1 MEQSAPQGA
10 LFPNMPLLVDSHND
24 IAWNMLAYGRD
35 YTRAAAQTRQ
45 LEAGSQVVAVNED
58 CLIGWPEYQRGQV
71 AVAFASLYAP
81 PMRRASNELDKRF
94 AYRTSDEA
102 NRLYRQQL
110 TTYRRLTDTHPY
122 KFQLIASR
130 ADLKLVL
137 DHWLTPSED
146 GHPVGLVPSMEGA
159 DGIRNIAELEEWY
172 EMGLRIIGLA
182 WVGTRYSGGWKEP
195 GPLSEEGRALLS
207 AMADYNFVL
216 DLSHMDEPAMLEA
229 LDRYP
234 GPIIATHG
242 NCLALLPNFPSNR
255 QFSDRV
261 LHGLI
266 ERDGVVGVVPFNG
279 YLKVGWTASA
289 SRREEVP
296 LSALVDHI
304 DHICQLAGDS
314 LHAGIGSD
322 FDGGFGL
329 QSVPPEID
337 TIADLQK
344 VGPLLAERGYS
355 EGDIANILGGN
366 WISRLQKDLP

>member
-1 MEQSAPQGA
+1 
-10 LFPNMPLLVDSHND
+10 MPLLVDSHND

-35 YTRAAAQTRQ
+35 YTRAVAQTRQ
-45 LEAGSQVVAVNED
+45 LEAGSEVVALNED

-81 PMRRASNELDKRF
+81 PIRRVSHELEKRH

-110 TTYRRLTDTHPY
+110 LTYRRLTDSQPD
-122 KFQLIASR
+122 KFLLISSR
-130 ADLKLVL
+130 ADLKLIL

-159 DGIRNIAELEEWY
+159 DGIRSAAELEEWY

-195 GPLSEEGRALLS
+195 GPLSEEGRQLLS

-216 DLSHMDEPAMLEA
+216 DLSHMDEPAILEA
-229 LDRYP
+229 LERYS

-242 NCLALLPNFPSNR
+242 NCLSLLPNFPNNR

-279 YLKVGWTASA
+279 YLKVGWSAST

-296 LSALVDHI
+296 LSVLVDHI
-304 DHICQLAGDS
+304 DHVCQLAGDS
-314 LHAGIGSD
+314 LHVGIGSD

>member
-1 MEQSAPQGA
+1 
-10 LFPNMPLLVDSHND
+10 MPLLVDSHND

-35 YTRAAAQTRQ
+35 YTRAVAQTRQ
-45 LEAGSQVVAVNED
+45 LEAGSQVVEVNED

-71 AVAFASLYAP
+71 AVTFASLYAP
-81 PMRRASNELDKRF
+81 PIRRVSHELDTRH

-102 NRLYRQQL
+102 NRIYRQQL
-110 TTYRRLTDTHPY
+110 LTYRRLTDSHPD
-122 KFQLIASR
+122 KFQLVTSR
-130 ADLKLVL
+130 ADLKLIL

-159 DGIRNIAELEEWY
+159 DGIRNAAELEEWY

-195 GPLSEEGRALLS
+195 GPLSEEGRRLLS

-216 DLSHMDEPAMLEA
+216 DLSHMDEAAILEA
-229 LDRYP
+229 LDRYS

-242 NCLALLPNFPSNR
+242 NCLSLLPDFPNNR

-279 YLKVGWTASA
+279 YLKTGWSVST

-296 LSALVDHI
+296 LSVLVDHI
-304 DHICQLAGDS
+304 DHVCQLAGDS
-314 LHAGIGSD
+314 LHVGIGSD

-344 VGPLLAERGYS
+344 VGPLLAERGYT

-366 WISRLQKDLP
+366 WITRLQRDLP